1 MAHVRN
7 AHDCGDEKRGIGGIE
22 LKDEANS
29 DFVQVEQTLFNPYQ
43 YKTELME
50 EEGEEEEAEEE
61 EEKPGEHGV
70 AFDEY
75 SSDPDTTLPM
85 CAFCGRLKVSVSA
98 KNLLKCTGC
107 RKVYYCSREH
117 QKSHW
122 KAHKYVCGKGN
133 EHTSVN
139 PFPFPQNASDGRMN
153 AVTLDLTNII

>member
-1 MAHVRN
+1 MTHAQN

-22 LKDEANS
+22 PKGETNS
-29 DFVQVEQTLFNPYQ
+29 DFVQVERTYFNPYH

-50 EEGEEEEAEEE
+50 EEEE

-107 RKVYYCSREH
+107 RKVYYCSHEH

-133 EHTSVN
+133 EHMSVH
-139 PFPFPQNASDGRMN
+139 PAPFPQNASGGIMN
-153 AVTLDLTNII
+153 AVTLDLTNVI